1 MTAHE
6 TFIIAG
12 LTLRLNV
19 EGFPIALPASFA
31 PFRSDSREAAGL
43 TVSLGTSPQAAPSDA
58 VVTDDTTSDMGRV
71 RLLRAGQAWIVTL
84 TDRTGATH
92 TLTADL
98 LFSHADL
105 QAEASSAEATAAV
118 SSLLRIAFSQRI
130 IMCDGLSVHASAVV
144 APDGSGYI
152 FLGPSGTGKSTHSR
166 LWAETFP
173 GTRLLNDDNPVVTV
187 GADGRATVHG
197 SPWSGKTPCYTN
209 CCAPL
214 RGIVRLQQNSQNS
227 FTLLHDVK
235 AFAAIIPSCSTIRS
249 YPQLH
254 ERLCD
259 TVALLATGT
268 PTAIMQCRPDRDA
281 AIVCAD
287 ALQSISVT
295 PGTPAI

>member
-1 MTAHE
+1 MTASQ
-6 TFIIAG
+6 TYIIAG
-12 LTLRLNV
+12 LTLRLTA
-19 EGFPIALPASFA
+19 EGVPVALPASFA
-31 PFRSDSREAAGL
+31 PFCSDSRGSDDVDLA
-43 TVSLGTSPQAAPSDA
+43 VILGTSPQPLPSDDT
-58 VVTDDTTSDMGRV
+58 VVDDTTSDMGRV
-71 RLLRAGQAWIVTL
+71 RLLRSGQTWIVAL

-98 LFSHADL
+98 HFSHAGL

-118 SSLLRIAFSQRI
+118 SSLLRIAFSQRV
-130 IMCDGLSVHASAVV
+130 IMRGGISVHASAVV

-166 LWAETFP
+166 LWIEAFP

-209 CCAPL
+209 RCAPL
-214 RGIVRLQQNSQNS
+214 RGIVRLQQNPENR
-227 FTLLHDVK
+227 FTLLHDVN

-249 YPQLH
+249 YPPLH

-259 TVALLATGT
+259 TVTLLATGT
-268 PTAIMQCRPDRDA
+268 PAAILHCRPDRDA
-281 AIVCAD
+281 AILCHD
-287 ALQSISVT
+287 ALRCIAPP
-295 PGTPAI
+295 PGV